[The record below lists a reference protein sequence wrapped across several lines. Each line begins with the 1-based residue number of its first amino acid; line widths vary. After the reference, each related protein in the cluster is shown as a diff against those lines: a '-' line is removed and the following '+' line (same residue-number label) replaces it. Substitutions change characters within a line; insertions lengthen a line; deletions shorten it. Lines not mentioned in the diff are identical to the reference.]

1 MDSREPFPNPKN
13 AMSRK
18 KNLPAES
25 EPVIKFGIK
34 QQLLLL
40 AVLLA
45 IIALFLGYMW
55 QQLTHMIIHM
65 QDRPNAIAEIVKTC
79 GAEAQAKGLKNAD
92 AMKQSAE
99 CSKAKTA
106 ELDAKGK

>member
-1 MDSREPFPNPKN
+1 
-13 AMSRK
+13 MSTK

-25 EPVIKFGIK
+25 EPVIKSTIK
-34 QQLLLL
+34 QRLVLL

-45 IIALFLGYMW
+45 AIALFLGFMW
-55 QQLTHMIIHM
+55 KQSTHMLNKM
-65 QDRPNAIAEIVKTC
+65 QDRPKAIAEIVKAC

-92 AMKQSAE
+92 AMKHSSE

-106 ELDAKGK
+106 ELDANGK